1 MENDSYIIPAD
12 LPTGQNYCSSQ
23 YINKSNK
30 RNCQWLLM
38 WEHQTANDGWT
49 RLKDVKGTYKNINA
63 FISFYIMLTSLY
75 PGSNKAWKHNM
86 EAMLKADW
94 GICLLGATQTSTT
107 NHRSRALSGF
117 MTYHG
122 FSAENCFVL
131 AEKIRSKNHMSAF
144 RKYCKRWMTQWHH
157 AFRYVR
163 RWPLRNKS
171 LQARSVL
178 SPCHARDD
186 GPLRQ
191 FMKSLIFHNSWVPE
205 QNQLM
210 YVRLWPMPQPMV
222 RCAFAAKSKWLS
234 WFCGS
239 HKKGSNKK
247 GTATTI
253 SAATCYCYCYCYYY
267 YYYYY
272 YYCYYYYYYC
282 YYYYYYYY
290 Y

>member
-1 MENDSYIIPAD
+1 
-12 LPTGQNYCSSQ
+12 
-23 YINKSNK
+23 
-30 RNCQWLLM
+30 M

-131 AEKIRSKNHMSAF
+131 AAQSEAKICKNHMSAF
-144 RKYCKRWMTQWHH
+144 RKYCKRMQKVNDAMAPCFSICSQVTIAKQN
-157 AFRYVR
+157 
-163 RWPLRNKS
+163 PS
-171 LQARSVL
+171 SSVL
-178 SPCHARDD
+178 SPRHARDD

-210 YVRLWPMPQPMV
+210 YVRLWPMPMV
-222 RCAFAAKSKWLS
+222 RADAN
-234 WFCGS
+234 G
-239 HKKGSNKK
+239 
-247 GTATTI
+247 
-253 SAATCYCYCYCYYY
+253 
-267 YYYYY
+267 
-272 YYCYYYYYYC
+272 
-282 YYYYYYYY
+282 
-290 Y
+290 